1 VSNNSP
7 HPPPIGTRLVR
18 QRAGPGKTI
27 FYMLLMGVICWWIG
41 VQSYFF
47 LLRIGLS
54 PAAAHNLP
62 IYTFVLGLA
71 IGLGIGLLRSI
82 KEVFTALL
90 LMLVCGGVFW
100 FFGVVIEGFL
110 IAFGTPPDIA
120 SWVSR
125 ITFVLGLLIGSIAF
139 WDLAQR
145 LMDSRKIGKVHDS
158 PRP

>member
-1 VSNNSP
+1 VNNKSP
-7 HPPPIGTRLVR
+7 HPPPIGTRIVR
-18 QRAGPGKTI
+18 ERAGPGKTI

-62 IYTFVLGLA
+62 IYTFILGLA
-71 IGLGIGLLRSI
+71 IGLAIGLVRSI
-82 KEVFTALL
+82 KQVFTALL

-100 FFGVVIEGFL
+100 FFGVVIEGVL
-110 IAFGTPPDIA
+110 VAFDTPPEIA

-125 ITFVLGLLIGSIAF
+125 ITFVLGLLIGSLAF

-145 LMDSRKIGKVHDS
+145 LMDSRKTGKVHDS
-158 PRP
+158 PKP

>member
-1 VSNNSP
+1 VSNQSP
-7 HPPPIGTRLVR
+7 HPPPIGTRIVR
-18 QRAGPGKTI
+18 ERAGPGKTI

-62 IYTFVLGLA
+62 IYTFILGLA
-71 IGLGIGLLRSI
+71 IGLGIGLVRSVR
-82 KEVFTALL
+82 EFFTALL
-90 LMLVCGGVFW
+90 AMLACGGVFW

-110 IAFGTPPDIA
+110 VAFDTPPEIA

-125 ITFVLGLLIGSIAF
+125 ITFVLGLLIGTFAF
-139 WDLAQR
+139 WNLAQR
-145 LMDSRKIGKVHDS
+145 WMDSRKASKVNDS
-158 PRP
+158 PNP